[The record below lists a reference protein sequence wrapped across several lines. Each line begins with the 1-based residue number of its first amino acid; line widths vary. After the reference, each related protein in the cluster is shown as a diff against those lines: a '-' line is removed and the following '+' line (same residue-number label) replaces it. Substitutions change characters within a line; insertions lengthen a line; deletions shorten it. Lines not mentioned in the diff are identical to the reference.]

1 MRASSHLAPTVPAN
15 RGSRYGADG
24 GIRAAVDVGAHRVP
38 DTVADLRSM
47 AIARSLRPAS
57 SIADAIQS
65 MGFVQY
71 DPIRCPARAQ
81 DLILAQRV
89 EGYRAG
95 DLDRD
100 YASLRLEEGHF
111 HVYGAMPPGV
121 LSLLHPRCDE
131 RGAPTRSVP
140 SGLEAQVLA
149 TVQERGQL
157 HPRDAR
163 ALLGAQRTRNAW
175 GGTSAATTRA
185 LEALHHQGL
194 LRVAHRDH
202 GTKVYEPAVI
212 APADVPSGERSQR
225 VALLLAGLLAP
236 VPERTLREVITQLR
250 RRSRGIPNHP
260 TLIEDLCRA
269 GQLDSRVAD
278 GVHYLWPP
286 DTPTSSP
293 LAVDERVRFLA
304 PFDPLVWD
312 RRRFAHLWGW
322 SYRFEAYTPTAR
334 RRFGY
339 YALPMLWNQDA
350 VGWANCVPGPDGSL
364 RVEPGF
370 VERRPRDKKFS
381 AALEREIAHLRD
393 VVGDRMATDT

>member
-1 MRASSHLAPTVPAN
+1 M
-15 RGSRYGADG
+15 
-24 GIRAAVDVGAHRVP
+24 P
-38 DTVADLRSM
+38 DTVAELRAM

-57 SIADAIQS
+57 SIADTIRS

-89 EGYRAG
+89 TGYRAG

-100 YASLRLEEGHF
+100 YASLGLEEGHF
-111 HVYGAMPPGV
+111 HVYGAMPPEL

-131 RGAPTRSVP
+131 QGVPTRYVP
-140 SGLEAQVLA
+140 STLETDVLGA
-149 TVQERGQL
+149 VQERGQL

-194 LRVAHRDH
+194 LRVARRHQ
-202 GTKVYEPAVI
+202 GTKIYEPALI
-212 APADVPSGERSQR
+212 APADVPSEERSQR
-225 VALLLAGLLAP
+225 VALVLAGLLAP
-236 VPERTLREVITQLR
+236 VQERTLREVITQLR

-260 TLIEDLCRA
+260 NLIDELCRA
-269 GQLDSRVAD
+269 GKLDSRLVD
-278 GVHYLWPP
+278 SVRYLWP
-286 DTPTSSP
+286 
-293 LAVDERVRFLA
+293 LAAPPSAPFEADQRVRFLA

-312 RRRFAHLWGW
+312 RRRFNHLWGW
-322 SYRFEAYTPTAR
+322 PYRFEAYTPAPR

-339 YALPMLWNQDA
+339 YALPMLWQEEA
-350 VGWANCVPGPDGSL
+350 VGWVNCVPGPDGFP

-370 VERRPRDKKFS
+370 VERRPRGKTFTEAFD
-381 AALEREIAHLRD
+381 RELTHLRD
-393 VVGDRMATDT
+393 VVGDRLDTHE